1 MKLIVSTL
9 CMKPIIFFY
18 DHRTPLVQWTL
29 HRYKCLQGVGGKGWV
44 QVFRMKL
51 HIHIHLDYDKI
62 EFYLLKKNLLYKRE
76 KNKST
81 ILSKTI
87 IKHITYVI
95 TCHTQEYT
103 YHIFS
108 ICKQHLKKK
117 KKKKIRAWTCP
128 SVHASFQSRTETHF
142 WGLNKNAQR

>member
-18 DHRTPLVQWTL
+18 DWCDGHFISINTCGMWKVRAE
-29 HRYKCLQGVGGKGWV
+29 V
-44 QVFRMKL
+44 QVFRRKF
-51 HIHIHLDYDKI
+51 HIHVHLDQVRI
-62 EFYLLKKNLLYKRE
+62 EFYLVKIKKLLYKRE

-81 ILSKTI
+81 IPPKTI

-108 ICKQHLKKK
+108 ICKQHFKKK